1 MIAKS
6 TLEAI
11 LEGKPIKQAFDGY
24 RSRDKE
30 WKQRIL
36 KAKDITDALFDEQQ

>member
-1 MIAKS
+1 VIAKS

-24 RSRDKE
+24 RSRDRE
-30 WKQRIL
+30 WKRRIL
-36 KAKDITDALFDEQQ
+36 TAKDITDALFD

>member
-24 RSRDKE
+24 RSRNRK
-30 WKQRIL
+30 WIL
-36 KAKDITDALFDEQQ
+36 TAKDISDALFDERQ